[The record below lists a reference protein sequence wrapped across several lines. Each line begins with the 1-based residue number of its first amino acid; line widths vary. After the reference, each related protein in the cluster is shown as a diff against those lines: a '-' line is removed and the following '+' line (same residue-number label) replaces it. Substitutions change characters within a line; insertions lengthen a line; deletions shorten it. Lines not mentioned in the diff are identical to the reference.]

1 MNLDSIAAPPLPG
14 EDHIERRGARPVS
27 RRCADGGWS
36 SGDRLAEARFTS
48 LQCADLPGRLEGA
61 AGVRIGEPGFGAG
74 LDRLAAWSLR
84 RKRAA
89 RGEAGFA
96 VERRRGRGRRR
107 RMTGGRLGEA
117 FA

>member
-14 EDHIERRGARPVS
+14 EDHIERRGARPVA

-36 SGDRLAEARFTS
+36 SGDRLAAARFTW
-48 LQCADLPGRLEGA
+48 LQGAALPLRLEGA
-61 AGVRIGEPGFGAG
+61 AGVRIGEPG

-84 RKRAA
+84 RERAA
-89 RGEAGFA
+89 PGEAGFA
-96 VERRRGRGRRR
+96 GERRRGHGRRR